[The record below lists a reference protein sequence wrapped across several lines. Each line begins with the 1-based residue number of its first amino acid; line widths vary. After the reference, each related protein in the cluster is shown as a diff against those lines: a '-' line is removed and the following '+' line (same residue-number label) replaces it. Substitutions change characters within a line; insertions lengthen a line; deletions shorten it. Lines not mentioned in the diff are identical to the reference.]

1 MSEPYILGYARVS
14 TEHQSL
20 DAQRDALL
28 AAGVPADRIRAE
40 KASASPGSPRPELAA
55 LLEHAR
61 SGDVIVVAAADRLGR
76 DVPEMSNTI
85 RELREK
91 GVTVRAL
98 REGLDSSTPVGEAM
112 LNLLIAVGG
121 IELAYGKERRA
132 ASRAARKARGQSI
145 GRPRALTEAKAA
157 QLVRLVQAGE
167 PVAMAAEAF
176 GISRASA
183 YRVVKD
189 AALVASAQL
198 A

>member
-1 MSEPYILGYARVS
+1 M
-14 TEHQSL
+14 
-20 DAQRDALL
+20 
-28 AAGVPADRIRAE
+28 
-40 KASASPGSPRPELAA
+40 
-55 LLEHAR
+55 
-61 SGDVIVVAAADRLGR
+61 IVVAAADRLGR

-85 RELREK
+85 RELRER
-91 GVTVRAL
+91 GITVRAL

-145 GRPRALTEAKAA
+145 GRPKVLTEAKAA

-183 YRVVKD
+183 YRIVRG
-189 AALVASAQL
+189 ASRVAST
-198 A
+198 